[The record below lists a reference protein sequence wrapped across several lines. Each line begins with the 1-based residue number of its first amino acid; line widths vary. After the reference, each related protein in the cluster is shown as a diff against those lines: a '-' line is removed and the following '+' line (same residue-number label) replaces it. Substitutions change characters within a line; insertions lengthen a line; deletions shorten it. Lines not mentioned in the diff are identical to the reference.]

1 MDNKQQKLDEF
12 IFELSRTRTKITPE
26 NVDSYIER
34 VKEIYAADFRHYYSK
49 VFGTIT
55 LIRNDSQYN
64 LQNLT
69 DNVKLIF
76 EAVETGYK
84 NEHYGEEF
92 YQKVKKLYDHINL
105 DIARINYTEKLVN
118 QINEQNSKFSD
129 DLLRINQKA
138 EQMQREYVTILGIFA
153 AIILAFVSGITFSTS
168 VLNNIDKVSI
178 FHLVF
183 ITLLI
188 AAMVF
193 NLINFLLSFL
203 RQINHIEPTSN
214 SDLIKNINRSISGAL
229 VLDVILWLIA
239 NYLI

>member
-12 IFELSRTRTKITPE
+12 IFELSRTGTKITSD

-34 VKEIYAADFRHYYSK
+34 IKEIYAADFRHYYSK

-55 LIRNDSQYN
+55 LIKNDSQYD

-76 EAVETGYK
+76 EAVETGYSEK
-84 NEHYGEEF
+84 RYGEEF

-105 DIARINYTEKLVN
+105 DIARINYTEELVN
-118 QINEQNSKFSD
+118 RINNQNSTLRN
-129 DLLRINQKA
+129 DLLRISQKA

-183 ITLLI
+183 VTLLI

-203 RQINHIEPTSN
+203 RQINRIELESN
-214 SDLIKNINRSISGAL
+214 NNPIRTINWIIAGAL
-229 VLDVILWLIA
+229 VINVVLWLIS
-239 NYLI
+239 NYIV